1 MRNCTNAAQKQ
12 MKFFHEDDY
21 QPIALTAFPDSA
33 RTLRSRDSRNSTLLA
48 GIRAGEN
55 NLVRLPSRL
64 FKATS
69 GCVGQGGNTARC
81 FVRLTVAGAAQAGD
95 QLVPCTEKMYLFER
109 KLLLPVELRYVNHT
123 ASTNT
128 CILATSPQYAPK
140 MPLMPENNPLDSV
153 LERVE
158 RLLVRY
164 EELKRTNDLLV
175 GQVETLTQERDS
187 LKSRLQAARS
197 RIDGLLDRLPLD
209 IKDGA

>member
-1 MRNCTNAAQKQ
+1 MTYALTRTYKV
-12 MKFFHEDDY
+12 FFIRKPTEL
-21 QPIALTAFPDSA
+21 ALTAFPDSA
-33 RTLRSRDSRNSTLLA
+33 WTLRSHDERDSTLLA

-55 NLVRLPSRL
+55 NLVRLPSCL

-69 GCVGQGGNTARC
+69 GYVGQGGNTEQC
-81 FVRLTVAGAAQAGD
+81 FVRLTVAGAAQAGF
-95 QLVPCTEKMYLFER
+95 LLLPCTEKKYLVEG
-109 KLLLPVELRYVNHT
+109 KLLLPVELRCVNHT
-123 ASTNT
+123 ASTNKR
-128 CILATSPQYAPK
+128 ILATSARDTPK
-140 MPLMPENNPLDSV
+140 MPLRPENNPLDSV

-175 GQVETLTQERDS
+175 SQVETLTQERDS